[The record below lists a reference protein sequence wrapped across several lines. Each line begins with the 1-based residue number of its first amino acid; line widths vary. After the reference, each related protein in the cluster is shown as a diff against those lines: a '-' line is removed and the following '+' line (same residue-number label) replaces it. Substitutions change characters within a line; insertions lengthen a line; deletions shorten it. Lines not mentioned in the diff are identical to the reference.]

1 MLILASSAKIAVET
15 RPTPKGEV
23 KAVAVARISERIASF
38 MIKVC
43 GCEMSDQCR
52 FLLGCCCG
60 AMPELR

>member
-1 MLILASSAKIAVET
+1 
-15 RPTPKGEV
+15 
-23 KAVAVARISERIASF
+23 